1 MGGGCACNNLE
12 ENVFSPNSNIPLEN
26 YHNRIEQI
34 NINNEPN
41 KSNLIIFSNIL
52 DNTNE
57 KNDLNKRYSDF
68 HNYEKKN
75 YEKHL
80 NMKYNGIK
88 NTNIEGKNTSCNE
101 TNNKRI
107 SSNFNSSN
115 FFGSNID
122 PTNTSKKNNEIIE
135 EEENNNNKKFEK
147 KMLNIENPINENNK
161 QNSIVNKIKK
171 KEDGLKKAETNI
183 NNNLGENNYIYINI
197 SRGSSLM
204 NSNEIEKYES
214 TTPKM
219 MLEKDNLEEIFK
231 GNKKLFSHLCKKNL
245 NDKAKKATN
254 KNVFIHIFDMNKYNE
269 EMLFIINKIRTN
281 PESFIKDID
290 YLINNNIKKTEEGI
304 FIVSHDVDE
313 KIKLMDNY
321 MVIFEDVKKILKE
334 MADSQN
340 NTGKLEEIKYNDELE
355 IIFDESAYEEDVENE
370 KEIENSE
377 NEIKNIPLKLND
389 IYEDNGIDMGDIEE
403 KNLIK
408 YNDNINIIYCDN
420 DNDNENKI
428 LEDFKIKKRKRKG
441 KRKRNINKILD
452 LNDDKIANLILQK
465 RKEIKNDYPH
475 NIFKLSVIK
484 DIKIN
489 ILVQIGLEEFYKSE
503 NSDKNTLKEIIFN
516 PEYKNFGVSW
526 TNEINRNFVSIA
538 CFA

>member
-1 MGGGCACNNLE
+1 MGGGCACNNLK
-12 ENVFSPNSNIPLEN
+12 ENFFSPNSNIPLEN

-34 NINNEPN
+34 NVNKEPN
-41 KSNLIIFSNIL
+41 KSNLIILSNIL

-115 FFGSNID
+115 FFGSIIG

-161 QNSIVNKIKK
+161 HNSIVNKIKK

-183 NNNLGENNYIYINI
+183 NNNIGENNYIYINI

-254 KNVFIHIFDMNKYNE
+254 KNVYIHIFDMNKYNE

-321 MVIFEDVKKILKE
+321 MVIFENVKKILKE

-389 IYEDNGIDMGDIEE
+389 VYEDNGIDMGDDEE

-420 DNDNENKI
+420 DNENKI
-428 LEDFKIKKRKRKG
+428 LKDFKIKKRKRKG

-503 NSDKNTLKEIIFN
+503 NSDKNTLKEIIFS

>member
-1 MGGGCACNNLE
+1 MGGGCACNNLK
-12 ENVFSPNSNIPLEN
+12 ENFFSPNSNIPLEN

-34 NINNEPN
+34 NVNNEPN

-75 YEKHL
+75 FEKHL
-80 NMKYNGIK
+80 NMKYNRIK
-88 NTNIEGKNTSCNE
+88 STNIEGKNTSCNE

-115 FFGSNID
+115 FFGSNIG

-161 QNSIVNKIKK
+161 HNSIVNKIKK

-183 NNNLGENNYIYINI
+183 NNNIGENNYIYINI

-254 KNVFIHIFDMNKYNE
+254 KNVYIHIFDMNKYNE

-321 MVIFEDVKKILKE
+321 MVIFENVKKILKE

-389 IYEDNGIDMGDIEE
+389 VYEDNGIDMGDNEE

-420 DNDNENKI
+420 DNENKI
-428 LEDFKIKKRKRKG
+428 LKDFKIKKRKRKG

-503 NSDKNTLKEIIFN
+503 NTDKNTLKEIIFS

>member
-1 MGGGCACNNLE
+1 
-12 ENVFSPNSNIPLEN
+12 
-26 YHNRIEQI
+26 
-34 NINNEPN
+34 
-41 KSNLIIFSNIL
+41 
-52 DNTNE
+52 
-57 KNDLNKRYSDF
+57 
-68 HNYEKKN
+68 
-75 YEKHL
+75 
-80 NMKYNGIK
+80 
-88 NTNIEGKNTSCNE
+88 
-101 TNNKRI
+101 
-107 SSNFNSSN
+107 
-115 FFGSNID
+115 
-122 PTNTSKKNNEIIE
+122 
-135 EEENNNNKKFEK
+135 
-147 KMLNIENPINENNK
+147 MLNIENPINENNK
-161 QNSIVNKIKK
+161 HNSIVNKIKK

-183 NNNLGENNYIYINI
+183 NNNQGENNYIYINI

-254 KNVFIHIFDMNKYNE
+254 KNVYIHIFDMNKYNE

-321 MVIFEDVKKILKE
+321 MVIFENVKKILKE

-389 IYEDNGIDMGDIEE
+389 VYEDNGIDMGDDEE

-420 DNDNENKI
+420 DNENKI
-428 LEDFKIKKRKRKG
+428 LKDFKIKKRKRKG

-503 NSDKNTLKEIIFN
+503 NSDKNTLKEIIFS

>member
-34 NINNEPN
+34 NLNKEPN
-41 KSNLIIFSNIL
+41 KSNLIILSNIL

-75 YEKHL
+75 FEKHL

-115 FFGSNID
+115 FFGSNIG

-161 QNSIVNKIKK
+161 HNSIVNKIKK

-254 KNVFIHIFDMNKYNE
+254 KNVYIHIFDMNKYNE

-321 MVIFEDVKKILKE
+321 MVIFENVKKILKE

-389 IYEDNGIDMGDIEE
+389 VYEDNGIDMGDDEE

-420 DNDNENKI
+420 DNENKI
-428 LEDFKIKKRKRKG
+428 LKDFKIKKRKRKG

-503 NSDKNTLKEIIFN
+503 NTDKNTLKEIIFS